1 MFPQKYIP
9 NYGFK
14 WKTSGTKDGETGNGW
29 LKPVMSI
36 IPTILNGET
45 TMDQMPLLAL
55 IFQSIPESVIIL
67 TLGLTLMG
75 LELKWQRIIPAG
87 VLSSLCSYF
96 VRELP
101 IPYGVHTL
109 IGIIVIA
116 LLVIMFFK
124 TSVPVAI
131 CVAMIGIVILIT
143 VEILIWPV
151 IIMLTGKTMPQIWHS
166 QTLRIL
172 LAIPELILLASI
184 TLWCIRKKVT
194 LRSPGIYRSNQT
206 KDREQD

>member
-1 MFPQKYIP
+1 MEALA
-9 NYGFK
+9 
-14 WKTSGTKDGETGNGW
+14 SGTGKLQDGW

-45 TMDQMPLLAL
+45 RMDKMPLLAL

-67 TLGLTLMG
+67 ALGLTLMG
-75 LELKWQRIIPAG
+75 IELKWQRIIPAA

-109 IGIIVIA
+109 IGIVVIA
-116 LLVIMFFK
+116 VLVIMFFK
-124 TSVPVAI
+124 TPVPVAI
-131 CVAMIGIVILIT
+131 SVAMIGIVTLIT

-151 IIMLTGKTMPQIWHS
+151 IILLTGKTMPQIWHS

-172 LAIPELILLASI
+172 LAIPELILLALI
-184 TLWCIRKKVT
+184 TFWCIRKKVT
-194 LRSPGIYRSNQT
+194 LRSPGIYNQT